1 MASKTSKLMVGLFT
15 TIGIVIGVIAV
26 IWIGASNYLEKGAF
40 YVTYFDE
47 SVQGLQKDS
56 AVKYRGVEVG
66 RVQAIR
72 VAPDNRLIAVVMKI
86 RLKDED
92 LTRTAVAQLK
102 TAGITGLVFVE
113 LDRKKPGEPDQSP
126 KLSFPSEYPV
136 IASRPSEI
144 ARILAGVNEVVEKFK
159 EIDAKGVFEQL
170 KATGAEIEVFFRG
183 KKMEAILANMES
195 TLANTKQITARVDK
209 SLAADRLEKTLAEMQ
224 SAVQEARLMLANVN
238 GEIKAMNLPATLGKT
253 RAIAREVEATSENLR
268 RTSETLESF
277 MTRINDRPS
286 DLLFGKPP
294 KGRFNE

>member
-195 TLANTKQITARVDK
+195 TMANTKQITARVDK